1 MVMAHAFAFT
11 PLLACARTHERERER
26 EGERERERERDRET
40 ETVKQLHLFI
50 GSRIGFRLRS
60 GKARRIEIRRGGR
73 VSVTV
78 RTSLACVTLPLCGRL
93 TSAVNTLAH
102 VGSTRRLWHEL

>member
-11 PLLACARTHERERER
+11 PLLACARTHERERD
-26 EGERERERERDRET
+26 RERQRET
-40 ETVKQLHLFI
+40 ERETESFKQFHLFI

-102 VGSTRRLWHEL
+102 VGSTRRLRHEL